1 MINTSIAFRRALS
14 GNREFRIKDTIT
26 LKNKKEIPIPMMD
39 LREYKI
45 NEATS
50 TSGKFEIGA
59 AVIKEYKITLDNSEE
74 QYDDCDFE
82 GANIQAV
89 IGLKLADGTWEDLK
103 KGQYRV
109 YTAIFGETTLQI
121 TAYDEMIYFDRPYS
135 ECTLS
140 YPATIRDIILD
151 ACRHCQV
158 DCESSSIEMGNY
170 IVKTK
175 PEGSI
180 TYRDVISYCAQI
192 MGCYARIN
200 HLGRLAFGWYD
211 FSTIGSGD
219 LDGGIFDTASQE
231 KYLSGDEAGGGTF
244 DNYSSGYTYDSGTFV
259 DMDAYHHFYDL
270 YNKSINGTDI
280 NVTGIQITTK
290 KDNTDKKHLYGTNTY
305 ALEIKDNPLI
315 QTDSMQQV
323 AKHIGDKIIN
333 KPFRPMSISVQGNPA
348 IEAGDVAVVSPKTT
362 SSYTTVITD
371 TTFSLFAAQSIS
383 STAETPTAKTFTH
396 YGAATKLLEAARN
409 YTNQE
414 MSAYDLVVQQMS
426 QLAANTLGFHET
438 KIIQDDGSV
447 IVYRHDKPKLS
458 ESKIVYKSG
467 IDGFFV
473 TKNYTGKDS
482 TTVWKAGFDSN
493 GNAALNILSV
503 IGIHWDWAYGGTLS
517 LGGVGNGNGV
527 LKAYDAKGKL
537 VSTLSNNG
545 LQFYNDKGLTTTL
558 IQDGKIIIYKDP
570 IDYADISAGNTI
582 EYSAIR
588 ILDGSITP
596 VSGGLE
602 LDEEDGSITGIEFEG
617 FGISINNEND
627 NYFDGTFETL
637 ETKNFSCSN
646 GGDVHLDSIEI
657 KNVVNIANTPDQYG
671 AYATYYKDVD
681 FRGGITLHKY
691 PTVTTGYNCYINM
704 NTFQLSKFSSSS
716 ERYKI
721 LGTELS
727 KEFIDNLYNIK
738 PIMARYKDGYLDEH
752 DERVGIDFPMFNAD
766 DVNQYF
772 PLAVDHVDGKPENW
786 NERIMIPA
794 MFAMIKQQ
802 KEEIESLKQAVKEMR
817 GN

>member
-1 MINTSIAFRRALS
+1 MINTSLAFRRALS

-26 LKNKKEIPIPMMD
+26 LKNKKEFPIPMMD

-50 TSGKFEIGA
+50 ASGKFEIGA

-82 GANIQAV
+82 GTNIQAV

-103 KGQYRV
+103 KGLYRV
-109 YTAIFGETTLQI
+109 YTATFGETTLQI

-140 YPATIRDIILD
+140 YPATIRDIVLD

-211 FSTIGSGD
+211 FSAVGSGD

-231 KYLSGDEAGGGTF
+231 KYLSGDEADGGTF
-244 DNYSSGYTYDSGTFV
+244 DDYSSGYTYDGGTFV
-259 DMDAYHHFYDL
+259 DMDTYHHFYDL

-409 YTNQE
+409 YTDQE

-473 TKNYTGKDS
+473 TRNYTGKDS

-558 IQDGKIIIYKDP
+558 IQDGKIIVYKDP
-570 IDYADISAGNTI
+570 VDYADISAGNI
-582 EYSAIR
+582 VEYSAIR

-637 ETKNFSCSN
+637 ETENFSCSN

-671 AYATYYKDVD
+671 TYATYYKNVD

-721 LGTELS
+721 LGAELS
-727 KEFIDNLYNIK
+727 KEFVENLYNIK